1 MNSTELQR
9 DVLEI
14 IRSHQGFYPITA
26 KEIYKQVGKT
36 VQKVHDIL
44 RILREKNL
52 IKSRSFK
59 WMKGK
64 KLFHILYSNEWPE
77 FLFYTCGEC
86 HSKSTIKSCVFHYEL
101 YNLENNCD
109 LSRIDVKVS
118 RDSPGCPWFITRAEP
133 QSRLQLQ
140 DFLEKAKEV
149 KCGELLTIPD
159 QSDPNDFLFLGN
171 ETALEQMLPQYCCL
185 FCSYP
190 LYSIGLGFIPLL
202 GSSVVRCL
210 NCESLYKLV
219 FIEEESTW
227 YVLYAKE
234 QGELFRRNFVKLA
247 GLPSPI
253 TPYEGK
259 RYGIV
264 IPREGH
270 YILDTVAEFLIIDNW
285 IGKLGELD
293 YIITRSTKDFLE
305 LRELLGKDY
314 SQISILNGEE
324 KLVSPPPTPQQVGML
339 RLLRQSQ
346 LLNKSFCKS
355 IMESRITL
363 LNLLG
368 GLIPE
373 NSRKKAINKVN
384 KRLLKLQRIALLSVK
399 EWNTLDMH
407 AANAMWKPIAELVKE
422 VGFSF
427 PGRGLGRYVDDPFKP
442 HAFVYGYSAIDTI
455 INAVFRKILLI
466 VEKYCTKINFCW
478 DGLPGICHKETHGG
492 VFGFILDLIEPF
504 RLPTLSLLCEVL
516 HTGSL
521 LPEEVPYIVGRRRQ
535 PIYYISYDG
544 SLDKRLT
551 ELIDNVLKSNWSGKN
566 FKLEI
571 EKYFSQVK
579 FGLQELIELS
589 YEYELIHHGQRFTPW
604 AVMNYQ
610 LWNHLSEVQ
619 RKEILAFLIK
629 TLRKGVLQPFVFQ
642 IEN

>member
-1 MNSTELQR
+1 MNFTELQR
-9 DVLEI
+9 DTLEI
-14 IRSHQGFYPITA
+14 IRSHQGIYPITA
-26 KEIYKQVGKT
+26 KEIYKQLGKT

-44 RILREKNL
+44 RVLRDTKQ

-77 FLFYTCGEC
+77 FLFYACGEC
-86 HSKSTIKSCVFHYEL
+86 HSKSTIKTCVFHYEL
-101 YNLENNCD
+101 YNQDKNCD
-109 LSRIDVKVS
+109 LSRIDVKVGS
-118 RDSPGCPWFITRAEP
+118 ESPGCPWFISRAEP

-140 DFLEKAKEV
+140 EFLEKAKETNYD
-149 KCGELLTIPD
+149 ELQSIPD
-159 QSDPNDFLFLGN
+159 LNDPIDFLFL
-171 ETALEQMLPQYCCL
+171 EDDTALGQMLPRYHCL

-190 LYSIGLGFIPLL
+190 LYTIGLGFIPLL
-202 GSSVVRCL
+202 GSSVVRCQ

-219 FIEEESTW
+219 FNEEESTW

-234 QGELFRRNFVKLA
+234 QGELFRKNFVKLA
-247 GLPSPI
+247 GLPSSI

-264 IPREGH
+264 IPKEGH
-270 YILDTVAEFLIIDNW
+270 YILDTVAELLIIDNW

-293 YIITRSTKDFLE
+293 YIITRSTNDFLE
-305 LRELLGKDY
+305 LRELLSKNY
-314 SQISILNGEE
+314 SQISIINGEE

-339 RLLRQSQ
+339 RLLRKSL
-346 LLNKSFCKS
+346 LLNKLYCKA
-355 IMESRITL
+355 IMESRISL
-363 LNLLG
+363 LNLLD

-384 KRLLKLQRIALLSVK
+384 KYLAKLQRIALLSVK
-399 EWNTLDMH
+399 DWNTLDMH
-407 AANAMWKPIAELVKE
+407 AANAMWKPVAELVRE
-422 VGFSF
+422 AGFSF

-455 INAVFRKILLI
+455 INATFRKILLT
-466 VEKYCTKINFCW
+466 VEKFCTKINFCW

-516 HTGSL
+516 QTGSL
-521 LPEEVPYIVGRRRQ
+521 LPEEVPYIIGRRRQ
-535 PIYYISYDG
+535 PIYYVSYEG
-544 SLDKRLT
+544 ALDKRLT
-551 ELIDNVLKSNWSGKN
+551 ELIENVLKSNWSGKN
-566 FKLEI
+566 FRLEI
-571 EKYFSQVK
+571 ENYFNQVK
-579 FGLQELIELS
+579 FGLQELIAVS
-589 YEYELIHHGQRFTPW
+589 YDYELVHHGQRFTPW
-604 AVMNYQ
+604 AAMNYQ

-619 RKEILAFLIK
+619 RKEILAFLMKI
-629 TLRKGVLQPFVFQ
+629 LRKGVLQPFVFQ